1 MAKPTESEIRTEM
14 TRIGGTGGD
23 YFSAQTRLQ
32 HRLDEAERAL
42 EKLKPIVSETDA
54 APWSMEPTSDQIL
67 AEAKNFG
74 LTNETAREKLRE
86 KLAADAKRLASF
98 SAEAATEIS
107 EALAEV
113 EAARSRAAN
122 VLAAHE
128 SALESVTLGIHSLGK
143 IRQKI
148 SVVKSLLISEDGKR
162 QIANAALDYWV
173 NMKTGFDSVAMT
185 SGFREMSEDL
195 AFRTVLNDHIP
206 AFVAPLEKQAATIIA
221 SVRAQADDSK
231 MDLKKVFAL
240 LASERG
246 QRAGESLLQN
256 SEFYEGLI

>member
-1 MAKPTESEIRTEM
+1 MFTGFLS
-14 TRIGGTGGD
+14 GT
-23 YFSAQTRLQ
+23 
-32 HRLDEAERAL
+32 
-42 EKLKPIVSETDA
+42 
-54 APWSMEPTSDQIL
+54 
-67 AEAKNFG
+67 
-74 LTNETAREKLRE
+74 
-86 KLAADAKRLASF
+86 
-98 SAEAATEIS
+98 
-107 EALAEV
+107 
-113 EAARSRAAN
+113 
-122 VLAAHE
+122 
-128 SALESVTLGIHSLGK
+128 
-143 IRQKI
+143 
-148 SVVKSLLISEDGKR
+148 VV
-162 QIANAALDYWV
+162 WV